1 MPHPFRLAALLALGA
16 LPAIPAGA
24 QQAGGLRP
32 VPITQPA
39 AVRMVL
45 IKRAD
50 APDTILPD
58 LVTPQACQATIDAL
72 YALDKDLPYT
82 GAMCIDPISGNI
94 IRYASGF

>member
-1 MPHPFRLAALLALGA
+1 MPHPFRLAALLALSTLSA
-16 LPAIPAGA
+16 LPVAA
-24 QQAGGLRP
+24 QQAGSLRP

-45 IKRAD
+45 LKRDNAAD
-50 APDTILPD
+50 TVLPD